1 MEVFFMGICLTKE
14 VFFMIGI
21 YKTCFGSDEITK
33 LDEIENGC
41 WINMV
46 APTEEELDFISEKAG
61 VMKLFLKYPLD
72 PEERA
77 RIDTEDD
84 EKLIIVEAPYVTED
98 MKTLTF
104 ETMPLGILVTNNYII
119 TISRTENTVINS
131 FISQKRRLFFTFK
144 KTRFA
149 LQILY
154 GVAGEF
160 LKFLRQIDK
169 KTDDLEE
176 SLHKSMKNKELFRL
190 LSIEK
195 SLVYFSNSLKSNEVV
210 MDKLLKGKYLKM
222 YEEDQDLLEDVIIE
236 NKQALDMSRVYSST
250 LSVMMSAFAS
260 VISNNLNIVMKVL
273 TSITIVMAIPTM
285 IASFLGMNVPMPF
298 NLGSRDL
305 AFVFVIITS
314 LAIAL
319 IVFLLLR
326 KRQMF

>member
-1 MEVFFMGICLTKE
+1 
-14 VFFMIGI
+14 MIEI
-21 YKTCFGSDEITK
+21 YKTYFRSDKIEK
-33 LDEIENGC
+33 LDNIENGC

-46 APTEEELDFISEKAG
+46 NPTEKEIDFISEKAG
-61 VMKLFLKYPLD
+61 VLKLFLKYPLD

-77 RIDTEDD
+77 RIDIEGD
-84 EKLIIVEAPYVTED
+84 EQLIIVEAPYVTED
-98 MKTLTF
+98 MKSLTF
-104 ETMPLGILVTNNYII
+104 ETMPLGILVTDTYII
-119 TISRTENTVINS
+119 TICSMENTIIKS
-131 FISQKRRLFFTFK
+131 FIDQKMRSFFTFK
-144 KTRFA
+144 KTRFT

-154 GVAGEF
+154 GIVGEF
-160 LKFLRQIDK
+160 LKSLRHIDK
-169 KTDDLEE
+169 KTDDLEK

-195 SLVYFSNSLKSNEVV
+195 SLVYFTHALKSNGIV

-236 NKQALDMSRVYSST
+236 NTQALDMASVYSST
-250 LSVMMSAFAS
+250 LSVMMNVFAS

-298 NLGSRDL
+298 GLGNIDF
-305 AFVFVIITS
+305 AFMYIMITS

-319 IVFLLLR
+319 IVVLILR